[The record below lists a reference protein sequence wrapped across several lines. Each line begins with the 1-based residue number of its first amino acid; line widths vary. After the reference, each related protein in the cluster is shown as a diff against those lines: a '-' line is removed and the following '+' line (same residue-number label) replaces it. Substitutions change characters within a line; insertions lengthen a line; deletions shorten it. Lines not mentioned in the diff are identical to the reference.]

1 MLTADQIDFEKSGGL
16 VPAIIQDAVTKTVL
30 MLGYMNAESFAHT
43 LDSGRVTFFSRSK
56 NRLWTKGESSGHF
69 LQFHD
74 AKLDCDSDALLIRAT
89 PIGPTCHTG
98 ADTCWNE
105 TNAQDP
111 LLFLRHLETV
121 IHGRKSADPS
131 TSYTARLFQN
141 GINKIAQ
148 KVGEEA
154 VEIVIEAKDNHDDLF
169 KGEAADLLFHF
180 MVLLEAKQIPIN
192 DVLAVLAARHR

>member
-121 IHGRKSADPS
+121 IHERKSADPS
-131 TSYTARLFQN
+131 TSYTARLFKRASTKLPKKWAKKPLKLSSKPKTTTM
-141 GINKIAQ
+141 IYSKAKPPICCFILWCCSKPNKFR
-148 KVGEEA
+148 
-154 VEIVIEAKDNHDDLF
+154 LTMYW
-169 KGEAADLLFHF
+169 LS
-180 MVLLEAKQIPIN
+180 
-192 DVLAVLAARHR
+192 